1 MGGDP
6 RDVPA
11 ARAAAEAAHRAVR
24 SGERRGPGNPSAA
37 EDVALVAR
45 RNEPLLDMK
54 QRTTHE
60 DPNFME
66 TFFKA
71 SRLHYIGTW
80 KHRYEAFL
88 EDLPPAP
95 KLPAPEGGPGGERVI
110 LHVDMDCFFA
120 SVAAL
125 GRPELAGLPVAVSW
139 SSVGGGELSSCNY
152 LARNAG
158 CRAGMRIAR
167 AKELCPNLIVMP
179 YEFERYSTVAIDVYR
194 TLHELSPH
202 VMGVSVDEA
211 YVDVTGLAACGRKTP
226 REIAEDVRAKIFA
239 KTGCVASVGSG
250 PNRLIARLATKRAKP
265 DGSHHVPASNASSFL
280 ASMPVAELPGV
291 GRGTLEKLRRE
302 GICSAVGGVGPNTAD
317 PTWRGRRRR
326 AALGSAARSGAQ
338 GGGAAQ
344 GRVTGDRRSRVGGET
359 PAQVGGGAGD
369 VGGSF
374 RGGVGGCRVRG
385 EAVRRGERA
394 HATAEGQGTHAD
406 AQDPSC
412 GGQRAGDTHER
423 VHRPRRVRPSHP
435 IEHRVFE
442 RRRRP
447 VALAGGGAPARRPQ
461 RPRGSDPGRG
471 GSGHEA

>member
-1 MGGDP
+1 MRRERGVGTQS
-6 RDVPA
+6 
-11 ARAAAEAAHRAVR
+11 AHREARHQTSQARRFASRPGVQR
-24 SGERRGPGNPSAA
+24 VLVPRVDARRGAPQGWAGY
-37 EDVALVAR
+37 AR
-45 RNEPLLDMK
+45 EASKGRDLFCSWRR
-54 QRTTHE
+54 RTE
-60 DPNFME
+60 
-66 TFFKA
+66 
-71 SRLHYIGTW
+71 Y
-80 KHRYEAFL
+80 
-88 EDLPPAP
+88 
-95 KLPAPEGGPGGERVI
+95 GGP
-110 LHVDMDCFFA
+110 
-120 SVAAL
+120 
-125 GRPELAGLPVAVSW
+125 
-139 SSVGGGELSSCNY
+139 
-152 LARNAG
+152 
-158 CRAGMRIAR
+158 
-167 AKELCPNLIVMP
+167 
-179 YEFERYSTVAIDVYR
+179 DV
-194 TLHELSPH
+194 
-202 VMGVSVDEA
+202 
-211 YVDVTGLAACGRKTP
+211 
-226 REIAEDVRAKIFA
+226 
-239 KTGCVASVGSG
+239 
-250 PNRLIARLATKRAKP
+250 
-265 DGSHHVPASNASSFL
+265 
-280 ASMPVAELPGV
+280 
-291 GRGTLEKLRRE
+291 
-302 GICSAVGGVGPNTAD
+302 
-317 PTWRGRRRR
+317 RGRRRR

-406 AQDPSC
+406 DQDPSR

>member
-139 SSVGGGELSSCNY
+139 SS
-152 LARNAG
+152 AA
-158 CRAGMRIAR
+158 
-167 AKELCPNLIVMP
+167 
-179 YEFERYSTVAIDVYR
+179 STTSPSAECAI
-194 TLHELSPH
+194 L
-202 VMGVSVDEA
+202 
-211 YVDVTGLAACGRKTP
+211 
-226 REIAEDVRAKIFA
+226 
-239 KTGCVASVGSG
+239 
-250 PNRLIARLATKRAKP
+250 
-265 DGSHHVPASNASSFL
+265 
-280 ASMPVAELPGV
+280 
-291 GRGTLEKLRRE
+291 
-302 GICSAVGGVGPNTAD
+302 
-317 PTWRGRRRR
+317 
-326 AALGSAARSGAQ
+326 
-338 GGGAAQ
+338 
-344 GRVTGDRRSRVGGET
+344 
-359 PAQVGGGAGD
+359 
-369 VGGSF
+369 
-374 RGGVGGCRVRG
+374 
-385 EAVRRGERA
+385 
-394 HATAEGQGTHAD
+394 
-406 AQDPSC
+406 
-412 GGQRAGDTHER
+412 
-423 VHRPRRVRPSHP
+423 
-435 IEHRVFE
+435 
-442 RRRRP
+442 
-447 VALAGGGAPARRPQ
+447 
-461 RPRGSDPGRG
+461 
-471 GSGHEA
+471 